1 MANFFSRWFGEKKRA
16 KVAPYFGRRNY
27 HSAQETR
34 FTGGWNAGKN
44 SADAVLS
51 RDLAKIRG
59 RSRDLVRN
67 NPYARRAQQIV
78 VNNVVGSGIGM
89 QGNVT
94 LPRGGLMTKVNDAIE
109 EAWHEWTYADSCHTG
124 GVLCFGDFERLI
136 MGEVFTTGEAFVRMH
151 MRPFG
156 TSRVPLALE
165 YIEPERIADDFEIPQ
180 PGVIKHRLGVEVDE
194 FGRAVAYYMHTL
206 HPGDEQLHLQR
217 IDQLI
222 RVPSETILHLYVCTR
237 WPQHRGEPWMHATAR
252 RLYDMDAYSEAEII
266 AARVSAAYMGFLKT
280 PGNGPNTDSVD
291 GQRQLTLEP
300 GVIEQIGLEDEFIS
314 HNPNRPNSQMDPF
327 MRYMLREV
335 ASGSGLSYE
344 SLSRDYSQ
352 SNYSSSRLSLLDD
365 RDTWRSLQ
373 QWFIRSFRYPL
384 HKAWMRQAMLG
395 GAIEAI
401 PLADYFTN
409 AERYNAVKFKPRG
422 WSWVDPTKEV
432 EAFKE
437 AIRAG
442 MTTLTDVIAQTANGQ
457 DLEDVL
463 ETRKRELDL
472 MESMGLK
479 TDTDPV
485 EEAQAPVSVAAP
497 AESEDDERRLTVNL
511 APNITMPE
519 MNFRIEG
526 STYEWRPVVN
536 MPPNTIN
543 VGSPVTHI
551 APPEVRTEAPIVNVL
566 PAEVMVNVEAQPA
579 PIVNVAPADVRV
591 IVPDQPVPVVNV
603 AAAEVRVMVPEQPA
617 PVINVAAQEAPIVNV
632 AAPEVRVDV
641 APPAVTVV
649 NEKPDTEQTI
659 ERDEQGE
666 IRRVLTRQVKSN
678 AR

>member
-1 MANFFSRWFGEKKRA
+1 MANFLSRWFGEKKRA
-16 KVAPYFGRRNY
+16 TGAPKFGRRNY
-27 HSAQETR
+27 YAAQETR
-34 FTGGWNAGKN
+34 FTGGWNSGKN

-78 VNNVVGSGIGM
+78 VNNVIGSGIGM

-94 LPRGGLMTKVNDAIE
+94 LPRGGLMTKVNDSIE
-109 EAWHEWTYADSCHTG
+109 AAWHEWTYASSCHTG

-156 TSRVPLALE
+156 ESRVPLALE
-165 YIEPERIADDFEIPQ
+165 YIEPERIADEFEVPQ
-180 PGVIKHRLGVEVDE
+180 PGVQKIRMGIEVDE
-194 FGRAVAYYMHTL
+194 FGKAQAYYMHTL
-206 HPGDEQLHLQR
+206 HPGEHRADLEQR
-217 IDQLI
+217 DALI
-222 RVPSETILHLYVCTR
+222 RVPRETILHLYVCTR

-252 RLYDMDAYSEAEII
+252 RLFDMDAYSEAEII

-280 PGNGPNTDSVD
+280 PGNGPNTDAVD

-384 HKAWMRQAMLG
+384 HKVWMQQAVLG
-395 GAIEAI
+395 GAIPALPVESYLVE
-401 PLADYFTN
+401 P
-409 AERYNAVKFKPRG
+409 ERYNAVKFKPRG

-432 EAFKE
+432 EAYKE

-463 ETRKRELDL
+463 DTRRRELDL

-479 TDTDPV
+479 TDTDPM
-485 EEAQAPVSVAAP
+485 EEPPATVPAAAP
-497 AESEDDERRLTVNL
+497 ADTEDDERKLTVNL

-543 VGSPVTHI
+543 VASPITHI
-551 APPEVRTEAPIVNVL
+551 APPEVRMDAPIVNIS
-566 PAEVMVNVEAQPA
+566 PAEVTVNVEAQPAPVVNVAPADVRVMVPEQAAPVVNVAPADVTVNVEAQPA
-579 PIVNVAPADVRV
+579 PIVNVAAAES
-591 IVPDQPVPVVNV
+591 PVVNV
-603 AAAEVRVMVPEQPA
+603 S
-617 PVINVAAQEAPIVNV
+617 
-632 AAPEVRVDV
+632 APEVRVDV
-641 APPAVTVV
+641 APAAVTVV
-649 NEKPDTEQTI
+649 NEKPDSEQVI
-659 ERDEQGE
+659 ERDQDGE
-666 IRRVLTRQVKSN
+666 IKRVLTRQIKKT
-678 AR
+678 A